1 MLLIKAR
8 RSLCLDSASSTA
20 PIPVSPVYYGMGELT
35 ESMSPL
41 PQIAVDRRSEF
52 MNALSRVIKKVP
64 TIRDILVHGIK

>member
-1 MLLIKAR
+1 MFGFGIIH
-8 RSLCLDSASSTA
+8 SSY
-20 PIPVSPVYYGMGELT
+20 PSVSGSPVYYGMGELT